1 MSADLQI
8 EDTDI
13 ESSIRPITLEEYIGQ
28 SAIKENLSIFIQAA
42 KLRNEALDHVLLYGP
57 PGLGKST
64 LAGVIAH
71 EMGVKI

>member
-1 MSADLQI
+1 MMSADLQI

-42 KLRNEALDHVLLYGP
+42 ELRNEAL
-57 PGLGKST
+57 
-64 LAGVIAH
+64 
-71 EMGVKI
+71 